1 MLVAKERQL
10 KDSMSQFDFINLFY
24 ALIAIAYLVLV
35 IVAIRSQGFAD
46 RTIRLLLS
54 YAVFSILWEISL
66 IIGRIRGDQ
75 LFSENTL
82 ARLPVIGLFLLAL
95 VFLHLTVSFLRR
107 KSLSWIWWLVGG
119 FWLVEVAV
127 FELNFVQI
135 KDILFRGDGWI
146 VTRQGF
152 SLGSLLVG
160 WGVFMAAA
168 LITLVRMYRQTKR
181 ISTRSRIAYWALGLV
196 LTIGGDILFWVQ
208 SVSFLGSL
216 FRIVGLITVA
226 HIILTH
232 RLPDLRLTLRM
243 LVSGTI
249 VIAVELTL
257 YTLGFVTFQH
267 YFDTLSSISPL
278 SIGLLLAL
286 VLLLLFNPLMQ
297 LIRKVVNRLILGDV
311 HDPTRILREFSQS
324 ISNILDLKL
333 LATVVVSL
341 VSEVFEVQHGALFIV
356 DSESGV
362 DGGKRYR
369 VKGAQGMGS
378 EDAMPGLIAEDS
390 PIAEVLGS
398 ERRALTQAEI
408 DMSPKFRYLGGNERS
423 WISHQDFDIYVPI
436 HAKDDWVGIL
446 ALGPKVSGAS
456 YFDDDLEFLATLSD
470 QTAVALQNARLVES
484 LVRINNEF
492 RRAYS
497 AMEEAHTKLE
507 RIDRTKSDFIS
518 IASHELRTPLT
529 VLGGYSQMLLDDPSF
544 SENAYYQKIVS
555 GIHDGTTRLHEIVDS
570 MLEVAKID
578 TRALELKSEPVEI
591 SDVLEKVCRGFN
603 KVLAERN
610 LTLELEPLGDLP
622 AVYGDVEALR
632 KVFYHLIINAIK
644 YTPDNGSITI
654 TGNALSEGEDV
665 FPQGGVEI
673 IVSDTG
679 IGIDPRFKDL
689 IFAKFYQTGELS
701 LHSSGKTKFKGGG
714 PGLGLAIVR
723 GIVQGHGGKVWVE
736 SPGYDEESNPGS
748 QFHVILPVAR
758 EHQPDSFP
766 PIDIL

>member
-1 MLVAKERQL
+1 
-10 KDSMSQFDFINLFY
+10 
-24 ALIAIAYLVLV
+24 
-35 IVAIRSQGFAD
+35 
-46 RTIRLLLS
+46 
-54 YAVFSILWEISL
+54 
-66 IIGRIRGDQ
+66 
-75 LFSENTL
+75 
-82 ARLPVIGLFLLAL
+82 
-95 VFLHLTVSFLRR
+95 
-107 KSLSWIWWLVGG
+107 
-119 FWLVEVAV
+119 
-127 FELNFVQI
+127 
-135 KDILFRGDGWI
+135 
-146 VTRQGF
+146 
-152 SLGSLLVG
+152 
-160 WGVFMAAA
+160 
-168 LITLVRMYRQTKR
+168 
-181 ISTRSRIAYWALGLV
+181 
-196 LTIGGDILFWVQ
+196 
-208 SVSFLGSL
+208 
-216 FRIVGLITVA
+216 
-226 HIILTH
+226 
-232 RLPDLRLTLRM
+232 
-243 LVSGTI
+243 
-249 VIAVELTL
+249 
-257 YTLGFVTFQH
+257 
-267 YFDTLSSISPL
+267 
-278 SIGLLLAL
+278 
-286 VLLLLFNPLMQ
+286 
-297 LIRKVVNRLILGDV
+297 
-311 HDPTRILREFSQS
+311 
-324 ISNILDLKL
+324 
-333 LATVVVSL
+333 
-341 VSEVFEVQHGALFIV
+341 
-356 DSESGV
+356 
-362 DGGKRYR
+362 
-369 VKGAQGMGS
+369 
-378 EDAMPGLIAEDS
+378 
-390 PIAEVLGS
+390 
-398 ERRALTQAEI
+398 
-408 DMSPKFRYLGGNERS
+408 
-423 WISHQDFDIYVPI
+423 
-436 HAKDDWVGIL
+436 
-446 ALGPKVSGAS
+446 
-456 YFDDDLEFLATLSD
+456 
-470 QTAVALQNARLVES
+470 
-484 LVRINNEF
+484 
-492 RRAYS
+492 
-497 AMEEAHTKLE
+497 MEEAHTKLE